1 MELNLNRTF
10 TEKIEDIILDNTL
23 NNEFMKN
30 HLLIFDIENND
41 RRNILLQ
48 IITKANWKRYDNDL
62 HDFDD
67 EFDYVYFYGSYFD
80 KKGLYD
86 TFQNFNGK
94 TIIFDNETLLNKQP
108 LIDILEGAI
117 CSSPDSGSKW
127 PIRLDGQKEFKF
139 TGSVILLTNQER
151 DKFSKKKKYEY
162 LTRDMMKI

>member
-10 TEKIEDIILDNTL
+10 TEKLEDIILYNTL

-41 RRNILLQ
+41 RRKILHQ
-48 IITKANWKRYDNDL
+48 TITKENWKKYKKDL
-62 HDFDD
+62 HDFD
-67 EFDYVYFYGSYFD
+67 YIYFYGSYFD
-80 KKGLYD
+80 KRGLYD

-94 TIIFDNETLLNKQP
+94 TIIFDNETLLNIQP
-108 LIDILEGAI
+108 LIDILEGTI

-139 TGSVILLTNQER
+139 TCSVIILTNQER
-151 DKFSKKKKYEY
+151 YKFSKKKKYDY
-162 LTRDMMKI
+162 LIRDMMKI